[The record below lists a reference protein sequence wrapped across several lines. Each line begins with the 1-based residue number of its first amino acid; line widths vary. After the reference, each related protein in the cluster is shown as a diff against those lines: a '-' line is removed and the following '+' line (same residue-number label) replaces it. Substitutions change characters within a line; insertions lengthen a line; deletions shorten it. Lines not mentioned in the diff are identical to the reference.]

1 MRYTNL
7 AGLLIGIGVFVI
19 AFKIV
24 FKSIWSEAFM
34 ISLVGGNTIIWAGIG
49 LIVIGFVIMLITK
62 KKKDEIPKKNRH

>member
-1 MRYTNL
+1 MKYTDL

-34 ISLVGGNTIIWAGIG
+34 ISLIEGNTIIWGGIG
-49 LIVIGFVIMLITK
+49 LIAIGFVIMLVTK
-62 KKKDEIPKKNRH
+62 KEKVKKK

>member
-1 MRYTNL
+1 MKYTDL

-34 ISLVGGNTIIWAGIG
+34 ISLVGGNTIIWGGIG
-49 LIVIGFVIMLITK
+49 LIAIGFGIMLITK
-62 KKKDEIPKKNRH
+62 KEKVKKK